1 MSFRRPSRTRGMT
14 DYVTVNGVPTWY
26 DERGSGAET
35 VVLLH
40 GGLTD
45 SRDFEPNLTKLAEQ
59 FRILLPDRRGHGHT
73 ADVPGP
79 ITVGLMAADLVAFLE
94 KVAGGAVHL
103 IGYSAGA
110 AVALRVAIDRPD
122 LVDRLVLISGA
133 FHRDG
138 LIMLPEAGGTPPPA
152 LVARYAEVSPDG
164 AEHFPAVIAKIALA
178 AAEEPGLCREDLAAV
193 VRPTLVMAG
202 DDDLVT
208 LDHTVQLYESLAN
221 AQLAILP
228 AASHLLLFEHP
239 SLCTQLV
246 ADFLTGEPRTLM
258 PIRRSH

>member
-1 MSFRRPSRTRGMT
+1 MT
-14 DYVTVNGVPTWY
+14 DYVTVNGVHTWF
-26 DERGSGAET
+26 DERGAGDT

-45 SRDFEPNLTKLAEQ
+45 SRDFEPNLAALADR
-59 FRILLPDRRGHGHT
+59 FRVLLPDRRGHGHT

-79 ITVGLMAADLVAFLE
+79 ITVELMARDMAAFLD
-94 KVAGGAVHL
+94 KVAGGPAHL
-103 IGYSAGA
+103 VGYSAGA
-110 AVALRVAIDRPD
+110 AVALRLALDRPE

-138 LIMLPEAGGTPPPA
+138 MIMLPTAGGTPPPP

-164 AEHFPAVIAKIALA
+164 AEHFPTIIAKVARS

-208 LDHTVQLYESLAN
+208 LDHTVALYDSLAN

-239 SLCTQLV
+239 ELCTRLV
-246 ADFLTGEPRTLM
+246 AEFLTTEPRTLM
-258 PIRRSH
+258 PIRRAG

>member
-1 MSFRRPSRTRGMT
+1 MT
-14 DYVTVNGVPTWY
+14 DYVTVNGVNTWY
-26 DERGSGAET
+26 DERGTGDT

-45 SRDFEPNLTKLAEQ
+45 SRDFEPNLATLSDR
-59 FRILLPDRRGHGHT
+59 FRILLPERRGHGRT

-79 ITVGLMAADLVAFLE
+79 ITTELMARDTVAFLD
-94 KVAGGAVHL
+94 KVAGGPAHL
-103 IGYSAGA
+103 VGYSAGA
-110 AVALRVAIDRPD
+110 AVALRVAIERPE

-138 LIMLPEAGGTPPPA
+138 MIMLPSADGTPPPQ

-164 AEHFPAVIAKIALA
+164 ADHFPTIIAKVARA
-178 AAEEPGLCREDLAAV
+178 AAEEPGLCPEDLAAV
-193 VRPTLVMAG
+193 VRPTLVMTG

-208 LDHTVQLYESLAN
+208 LDHTVQLYQSLPN

-228 AASHLLLFEHP
+228 ATSHLLLFEKP
-239 SLCTQLV
+239 ELCTSLV
-246 ADFLTGEPRTLM
+246 AEFLTTEPSTLM
-258 PIRRSH
+258 PIRRG